1 MADIYLVEKI
11 AVVLINLVSFWLMFI
26 VFTDNKKKKLNQWF
40 VAMTFF
46 VALWINFAFLGYSTD
61 NIQIALFF
69 YRLNWCSVALFLIC
83 SFYFYFVYF
92 LEFKNRFRV
101 LKHFVLFVGI
111 ILAVFSIFTNFIIK
125 EVVIQP
131 WGVEIIFGSGNILFN
146 IYSVF
151 IGVIII
157 ISLIKKYFKFH
168 DRARKIRIKYFL
180 LGTFLFVLFN
190 IIFNIIFP
198 LISKSVVYQ
207 HFGDYS
213 AIFLLGFTAYAI
225 TKHELMGI
233 KTLITQVLIVIISLI
248 LFIDVILL
256 SNNLTMQLLKSG
268 ILLAFLY
275 FSRELVK
282 SVRKEKK
289 AREELEKTYKKINAY
304 IEQLK
309 KININLKEKNEDL
322 ESLLSLSNASS
333 SGAEIDK
340 NIQSMI
346 DIIPVK
352 LGHLKILG
360 AIMVRY
366 DEKNN
371 KAYSYTVTQSKL
383 LQKAIK
389 ILPREV
395 LSDYHTPITPET
407 PPSGIDNLTAD
418 SIVENKIKTG
428 KVFADFIDPP
438 VDRHTAQLMQ
448 KMMGAKSIA
457 SAPINVR
464 GAKLGAIIFIFAKP
478 LSKIKDRD
486 LNLMRAFTQHL
497 GVVLEN
503 LQFYEQTEKQIK
515 ALSVL
520 NENLKMANVRL
531 KELMEI
537 KNEFLHITSHQLRTP
552 LTTIRGMIA
561 MWHDGEFD
569 NLPEKEKKKML
580 KRIYVSSER
589 LNNITNDMLDSL
601 ELEGGF
607 MKFQFRRVSLRK
619 IIKETVDIM
628 RPNFD
633 EKNLYLKFNDS
644 ADMPKIEVEP
654 NYIRQ
659 VFINLIDNACKYTR
673 KGGIDINIKKS
684 GKYAEITIKDT
695 GIGVSKSDQKKIFQ
709 KFTRGKRASIE
720 NASGSGLGLFIAK
733 KIVNAHNGKIEFFSE
748 GSGKGSVV
756 KIFLPVKQE

>member
-1 MADIYLVEKI
+1 MISYLV
-11 AVVLINLVSFWLMFI
+11 F
-26 VFTDNKKKKLNQWF
+26 
-40 VAMTFF
+40 
-46 VALWINFAFLGYSTD
+46 GYFSHSPSQ
-61 NIQIALFF
+61 IEIALF
-69 YRLNWCSVALFLIC
+69 WKKLFLSTI
-83 SFYFYFVYF
+83 SLFIILTYFFSIYFPKKEKTNYIVIN
-92 LEFKNRFRV
+92 KII
-101 LKHFVLFVGI
+101 LFVEIAFIFLINFTDLI
-111 ILAVFSIFTNFIIK
+111 IVDVRAMEWGTDIV
-125 EVVIQP
+125 
-131 WGVEIIFGSGNILFN
+131 WGVGKNIWFGAMIAFTFLIVGRI
-146 IYSVF
+146 
-151 IGVIII
+151 
-157 ISLIKKYFKFH
+157 IKKYFLLSLRQKLQTQL
-168 DRARKIRIKYFL
+168 FL
-180 LGTFLFVLFN
+180 VGIFIFASMNF
-190 IIFNIIFP
+190 IFNMIFP
-198 LISKSVVYQ
+198 VLQNTYKYHQ
-207 HFGDYS
+207 FGDYS

-225 TKHELMGI
+225 VKHELMGI
-233 KTLITQVLIVIISLI
+233 KTLITQVLIIIISLI
-248 LFIDVILL
+248 LFLDVILL
-256 SNNLTMQLLKSG
+256 SDNLTMQLLKIG

-289 AREELEKTYKKINAY
+289 AREELEKTYQKINEY
-304 IEQLK
+304 IKQLK
-309 KININLKEKNEDL
+309 NININLKEKNEDM
-322 ESLLSLSNASS
+322 ESLLSLSNVSS

-340 NIQSMI
+340 NIQDII

-389 ILPREV
+389 ILPRKA

-418 SIVENKIKTG
+418 SIIENKIKIG
-428 KVFADFIDPP
+428 KVLADFIDPP
-438 VDRHTAQLMQ
+438 VDRPTAWLMQ
-448 KMMGAKSIA
+448 KIMGAKSIA
-457 SAPINVR
+457 SAPINIR
-464 GAKLGAIIFIFAKP
+464 GARIGAIIFIFAKP
-478 LSKIKDRD
+478 LSEIKDRD
-486 LNLMRAFTQHL
+486 LDLIRAFTQHL

-520 NENLKMANVRL
+520 NENLKTANIRL
-531 KELMEI
+531 KELMEV

-561 MWHDGEFD
+561 MWHNGDFD

-607 MKFQFRRVSLRK
+607 MKFQFKQVSLKK

-633 EKNLYLKFNDS
+633 EKGLYIKFDDS

-659 VFINLIDNACKYTR
+659 VFINTIDNACKYTK

-695 GIGVSKSDQKKIFQ
+695 GIGVSKSEQKKIFQ

-720 NASGSGLGLFIAK
+720 NASGSGLGLFIAR
-733 KIVNAHNGKIEFFSE
+733 KIVGEHNGKIEFSSE
-748 GSGKGSVV
+748 GAGKGSIV
-756 KIFLPVKQE
+756 KILLPVKRG